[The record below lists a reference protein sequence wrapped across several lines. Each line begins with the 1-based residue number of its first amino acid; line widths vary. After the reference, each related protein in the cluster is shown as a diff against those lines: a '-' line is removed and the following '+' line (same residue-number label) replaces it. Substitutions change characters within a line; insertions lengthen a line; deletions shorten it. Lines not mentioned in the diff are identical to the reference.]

1 MSQSYPYDPL
11 QAFLKRLKL
20 HVLCCEFAFQCRFVL
35 FKYRPNIKI
44 VQFLLTIKTLSQN
57 ISKTLSEILLKHH
70 EHWGRYWRNKLSQA
84 IMKKKKLQ
92 VQRKPSASKIDRDFF
107 SLLCVLN
114 ITLLITN
121 SVHLS
126 DKAVVIVFPYFF
138 NDE

>member
-1 MSQSYPYDPL
+1 MAFRAHQYILIKSFFLEMSQSYPYDPL

-70 EHWGRYWRNKLSQA
+70 EH
-84 IMKKKKLQ
+84 
-92 VQRKPSASKIDRDFF
+92 
-107 SLLCVLN
+107 
-114 ITLLITN
+114 
-121 SVHLS
+121 
-126 DKAVVIVFPYFF
+126 
-138 NDE
+138 